1 MESKKKLYE
10 VDKTNIFV
18 PNSKKK
24 HKKYFDNEPE
34 IVRRIRKSKTNLV
47 FVLLTAEEKALL
59 EAKGCKCR
67 RTYKYPPW

>member
-34 IVRRIRKSKTNLV
+34 IFRRIREAKTDLV
-47 FVLLTAEEKALL
+47 SVFLTAEEKALL

-67 RTYKYPPW
+67 RTYKYPP

>member
-34 IVRRIRKSKTNLV
+34 IFRRIREAKTDLV
-47 FVLLTAEEKALL
+47 SVFLTAEEKALL
-59 EAKGCKCR
+59 EAKGCRCR
-67 RTYKYPPW
+67 RIYIYPPW

>member
-34 IVRRIRKSKTNLV
+34 IFRRIREAKTDLV
-47 FVLLTAEEKALL
+47 SVFLTAEEKALL

-67 RTYKYPPW
+67 RTYIYPPW

>member
-34 IVRRIRKSKTNLV
+34 IFRRIREAKTDLV
-47 FVLLTAEEKALL
+47 SVFLTAEEKALL
-59 EAKGCKCR
+59 EAKGCRCR

>member
-34 IVRRIRKSKTNLV
+34 IFRRIREAKTDLV
-47 FVLLTAEEKALL
+47 SVFLTAEEKALL
-59 EAKGCKCR
+59 EAKRK
-67 RTYKYPPW
+67 KLQENK

>member
-34 IVRRIRKSKTNLV
+34 IFRRIREAKTDLV
-47 FVLLTAEEKALL
+47 SVFLTAEEKALL
-59 EAKGCKCR
+59 EAKGCRCR
-67 RTYKYPPW
+67 RTYIYPPW

>member
-34 IVRRIRKSKTNLV
+34 IFRRIREAKTDLV
-47 FVLLTAEEKALL
+47 SVFLTAEEKALL

>member
-1 MESKKKLYE
+1 MESNKKLYE

-34 IVRRIRKSKTNLV
+34 IFRRIREAKTDLV
-47 FVLLTAEEKALL
+47 SVFLTAEEKALL
-59 EAKGCKCR
+59 EAKGCRCR
-67 RTYKYPPW
+67 RTYIYPPW